1 MTSGNIHFTQ
11 YLDLTYEEEIQS
23 LLFFHPDQIN
33 YKRRILRAISK
44 YGKSELVIHK
54 SGLPFQLGGNK
65 ESHQTLFIHSK
76 QVHSILLGIVIWVKT
91 ENIMNLAHL
100 LINKSQNQSENEQN
114 FNDIM
119 LGLIKMSGFIK
130 GIDSIGLV
138 YTNKK
143 IPLIK
148 LATYI
153 NSNACLN

>member
-11 YLDLTYEEEIQS
+11 YMDPSYEEEIQN
-23 LLFFHPDQIN
+23 LFFFHPDQIN
-33 YKRRILRAISK
+33 YKRRILRAILK
-44 YGKSELVIHK
+44 YGKPELVIHK
-54 SGLPFQLGGNK
+54 SGLTFQLVGNT
-65 ESHQTLFIHSK
+65 ESHQTLFVHSK
-76 QVHSILLGIVIWVKT
+76 QGHSILLGIVIWVKT

-100 LINKSQNQSENEQN
+100 LINKSQNQSENEHN
-114 FNDIM
+114 FKDIM

-153 NSNACLN
+153 NSNASLN